1 MSTKEGRYQ
10 TKAPTR
16 GGARPGAGRKKGSS
30 PRYTI
35 EDLMTTFETRAGLT
49 FAEQVM
55 ENYIS
60 ALSRSD
66 WTGVRD
72 YDKILLSKMVADKS
86 EVEVISTEIE
96 VDAKALAFQEALAK
110 LTALTESTK

>member
-1 MSTKEGRYQ
+1 MTTKEGRYQ
-10 TKAPTR
+10 TKAPSR

-35 EDLMTTFETRAGLT
+35 EDLMTTFENRAGLT

-72 YDKILLSKMVADKS
+72 YDKILLSKLVADKQ
-86 EVEVISTEIE
+86 EIE
-96 VDAKALAFQEALAK
+96 VVESQDQVDAKQTAFQEALAK
-110 LTALTESTK
+110 LAALNDKAK